1 MACLQAETLRLVREE
16 EKATLEAQSL
26 PLRNYL
32 MKFVMPTLTEGLVE
46 VCKVKPDDPV
56 DYLVSLTGRRGRAC
70 VTSAHIL
77 VTCCLTWETASPL
90 MRRQCMSN
98 PLHES
103 VCGCSRSISEH
114 CTHVLCIPP
123 PLQAEYLFKRNPQ
136 ID

>member
-1 MACLQAETLRLVREE
+1 MRESREAEWVCGSLCCSKCGLNRLPVGCMACLQAETLRLVREE

-56 DYLVSLTGRRGRAC
+56 DYLVS
-70 VTSAHIL
+70 
-77 VTCCLTWETASPL
+77 ETDMFGGPFQSTAFTRSVPSP
-90 MRRQCMSN
+90 S
-98 PLHES
+98 P
-103 VCGCSRSISEH
+103 V
-114 CTHVLCIPP
+114 
-123 PLQAEYLFKRNPQ
+123 QAEYLFKRNPQ